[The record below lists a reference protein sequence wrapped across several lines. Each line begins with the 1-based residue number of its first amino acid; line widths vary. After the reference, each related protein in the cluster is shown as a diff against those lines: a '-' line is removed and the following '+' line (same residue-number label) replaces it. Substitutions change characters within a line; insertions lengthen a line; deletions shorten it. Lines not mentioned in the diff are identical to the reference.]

1 MKTAGRTTARRAGLC
16 SWTKGRCWRCSVCS
30 PGAGG
35 AAGSSL
41 HRLCPLHVAEPFLEM
56 NVWDFPVENYFTFEK
71 KKKDKGNNI
80 LHTHTHTHTHTEVTM
95 VEALLKSHFLQ
106 KASPDPQNWKLQLPI
121 LLTSE
126 NLCPDR
132 YSAS

>member
-1 MKTAGRTTARRAGLC
+1 M
-16 SWTKGRCWRCSVCS
+16 
-30 PGAGG
+30 
-35 AAGSSL
+35 
-41 HRLCPLHVAEPFLEM
+41 
-56 NVWDFPVENYFTFEK
+56 K
-71 KKKDKGNNI
+71 KKKRIKETTFFT
-80 LHTHTHTHTHTEVTM
+80 HTHTHTHTHTEVTM

>member
-1 MKTAGRTTARRAGLC
+1 MGF
-16 SWTKGRCWRCSVCS
+16 
-30 PGAGG
+30 
-35 AAGSSL
+35 SSRKL
-41 HRLCPLHVAEPFLEM
+41 F
-56 NVWDFPVENYFTFEK
+56 YFWK

-80 LHTHTHTHTHTEVTM
+80 LHTHTHTHTHTQVTM
-95 VEALLKSHFLQ
+95 GEALLKSHFLQ
-106 KASPDPQNWKLQLPI
+106 KASPDPQNWKLQLLI